1 MFMTAIEGEVILS
14 LFDWLGDSVYVVS
27 VLLVI
32 AWASTSNIKYAFT
45 G

>member
-1 MFMTAIEGEVILS
+1 MTAIDSAV
-14 LFDWLGDSVYVVS
+14 LFALLDWLDDSVYVVG
-27 VLLVI
+27 VLIAI